1 MIYGQDEPVLFPVAD
16 LYDSGM
22 MGAYLSA
29 VKDQYQRG
37 LKDYDD
43 FVSKY
48 GDFSSPIQK
57 DVEYWNN
64 NTMGPLADA
73 VNQMY
78 ANGIDPTRSPEARAV
93 LSRMMRN
100 IPYAKLANM
109 RQSAENAKE
118 YLKSRAKMA
127 AEGLYNDDYERWVL
141 SQQGLPDFEHWDS
154 SVNGSWNRLSP
165 GKYQDLNSST
175 SHWFDNINRKG
186 YLYTKN
192 GYDYFGVRDEDM
204 QKVLTQNIPD
214 FINTEYGK
222 YQLELARRQL
232 GGDASDIEALAK
244 LKKNITAANQEVTIN
259 PSRELNKLE
268 ELKIEDSYA
277 RAREDRKY
285 KRDREMADLQ
295 FERDKE
301 LARMK
306 AGGNNGSGDAYQ
318 TWTNQYVTGIGIAAG
333 IDKSKYADNG
343 SYMYDISRNMKAHQK
358 QIARSLGKDINS
370 NQYVVRLGTDANA
383 DGMIANFAAEDA
395 NNTFNLRMRNSLGEP
410 VNGWYEIGPELAKT
424 IVTKY
429 EMTGNTYGNGSKQY
443 HPKKYKGR
451 YENVTK
457 IRPAADNLTLYTAY
471 QKDGYIHQFRKVYV
485 EYDNGFFSPAKQE
498 EAWMDLGPISNYTNP
513 NNNDAVDIRVDERA
527 IEPKVIMNAAVNKG
541 LGSQKTSNN
550 ATE

>member
-100 IPYAKLANM
+100 IPYAKLASM

-232 GGDASDIEALAK
+232 GEDASDIEALAK
-244 LKKNITAANQEVTIN
+244 LKENITAANQEVTIN
-259 PSRELNKLE
+259 PTRELNKLE
-268 ELKIEDSYA
+268 ELRIEDSYA

-285 KRDREMADLQ
+285 KRDLAMANLQ

-333 IDKSKYADNG
+333 IDKSKYADNS

-370 NQYVVRLGTDANA
+370 NQYIVRLGTDANA

-395 NNTFNLRMRNSLGEP
+395 NNTFGLRMRNSLGDP

-485 EYDNGFFSPAKQE
+485 EYDNGFLIPAKQE

-513 NNNDAVDIRVDERA
+513 NNNDAVDIRVDERV